1 MVPQKMSYQ
10 AVVRNSSNVL
20 VTNQPVGIKISI
32 LQYTATGTVVYA
44 ETQTP
49 TTNANGLIS
58 IAIGTGAVITGAFS
72 TIDWSAGPYF
82 IKTEI
87 DPSGGTTYSITSTS
101 ELLSVPYALY
111 ANDVLNKQWTES
123 GSSVYYDKG
132 FVGIGTQ
139 SPAAPLEVA
148 SAGIPHIK
156 LNNTS
161 AGVNYVQKITFWKG
175 STEKFAIGY
184 DLWGTGDNLFTL
196 YDTPNSIPVLNIKN
210 SNVGIG
216 ITNPGTKLE
225 VAGQVKITG
234 GTPGSGKVLTSD
246 ASGLAS
252 WQTPAVITDAS
263 FIGTGTTASPLK
275 LSSFGA
281 SYGQVLKW
289 TGTEWNNTMD
299 DTGPFS
305 ETANYIY
312 NADSKKFG
320 MGISVPTQKLSL
332 ADGGNTC
339 YMNIQNSSTGY
350 TSNDG
355 MYLGTYGLNSYVST
369 YEAGSLY
376 LGTGA
381 TIRLAILSDGKVGIG
396 TLTPGYKLDV
406 KGTAN
411 LNNGIATGP
420 ALVVNGDEAIWFD
433 GTYFSWGYGGTWNY
447 FKDAIGID
455 CQPGNGHLLAVNGV
469 ASKPGGGSWAA
480 FSDVRLKD
488 IHGQY
493 TRGLSDILKLQPV
506 IFSYKTDNELK
517 LPSKSEYVGFIAQ
530 EVQKVFPETITET
543 TSGYLEFDM
552 HGVNVALVNAV
563 KELKAENDAL
573 KARLEKLEERY
584 VKE

>member
-1 MVPQKMSYQ
+1 MKKLFTVLSVLLVNSVLFAITPPMVPQKMSYQ
-10 AVVRNSSNVL
+10 AVVRNSSNEL
-20 VTNQPVGIKISI
+20 VINQSVGIKISI

-58 IAIGTGAVITGAFS
+58 IAIGTGAVVTGVFS

-87 DPSGGTTYSITSTS
+87 DPSGGMAYSITATS

-161 AGVNYVQKITFWKG
+161 AGVNCVQKITFWKG

-252 WQTPAVITDAS
+252 
-263 FIGTGTTASPLK
+263 
-275 LSSFGA
+275 
-281 SYGQVLKW
+281 
-289 TGTEWNNTMD
+289 
-299 DTGPFS
+299 
-305 ETANYIY
+305 
-312 NADSKKFG
+312 
-320 MGISVPTQKLSL
+320 
-332 ADGGNTC
+332 
-339 YMNIQNSSTGY
+339 
-350 TSNDG
+350 
-355 MYLGTYGLNSYVST
+355 
-369 YEAGSLY
+369 
-376 LGTGA
+376 
-381 TIRLAILSDGKVGIG
+381 
-396 TLTPGYKLDV
+396 
-406 KGTAN
+406 
-411 LNNGIATGP
+411 
-420 ALVVNGDEAIWFD
+420 
-433 GTYFSWGYGGTWNY
+433 
-447 FKDAIGID
+447 
-455 CQPGNGHLLAVNGV
+455 
-469 ASKPGGGSWAA
+469 
-480 FSDVRLKD
+480 
-488 IHGQY
+488 
-493 TRGLSDILKLQPV
+493 
-506 IFSYKTDNELK
+506 
-517 LPSKSEYVGFIAQ
+517 
-530 EVQKVFPETITET
+530 
-543 TSGYLEFDM
+543 
-552 HGVNVALVNAV
+552 
-563 KELKAENDAL
+563 
-573 KARLEKLEERY
+573 
-584 VKE
+584 